1 MADKKFSELTDDEK
15 SEMTAEELA
24 ALEEAEAD
32 DNEDE
37 GEPDSPRRRSL
48 YDRFKAANDEKKRLE
63 RELEDA
69 RQEARTRRIVAES
82 RGGNEEEEEE
92 ELPQEPV
99 KPEPFDFAAARAKK
113 AAYMKEGEFDK
124 AADVEAAMDEA
135 RAKVDKWRDDRDAWK
150 DDIRQREITAV
161 RTEAKQVSAAE
172 AAHAKLQSDIA
183 REAERMYEKYPF
195 LDHREAD
202 TKDDDAIA
210 AVNGKFKS
218 LIAEEEA
225 QGKTPDRV
233 ALLRKA
239 ATVVGDR
246 FKKLRGEDDGK
257 GDKPNGDGRRAEE
270 ERKRGA
276 AAAAKEPANTA
287 KGGEKFITRDKE
299 GRAPAADK
307 LTDDQIRNMDPDQI
321 GELYGKKG

>member
-82 RGGNEEEEEE
+82 RGAEEEEEE
-92 ELPQEPV
+92 ELPAEPV
-99 KPEPFDFAAARAKK
+99 KPEPYDFAAARAKK